1 MRSARKVKA
10 LAMPVPSEVEPEESP
25 DGILTDEEVARRV
38 ANGELVSLDEVPF
51 DEKSSAL
58 REEVL
63 KQLRENVKN
72 WRKPPLKQDRP
83 PT

>member
-1 MRSARKVKA
+1 MRAARKVKVM
-10 LAMPVPSEVEPEESP
+10 AMPTPSEAEPESP

-38 ANGELVSLDEVPF
+38 ENGELVTLDEVPF
-51 DEKSSAL
+51 DEKSATL